1 MSCKILS
8 VNEVKYDQLLKD
20 MPMNTNTLNNAEYD
34 AKRISDLF
42 LAAKGPQRTG
52 AEFCKECDISAPTF
66 SRYVNGHNK
75 RPCPAEMLR
84 KIAEHADPDSKV
96 TYDQLLAANGGHA
109 SYDYGSKVELS
120 KNELLGIIIPALFSE
135 RYECRPPQNATT
147 IDIMG
152 LTYNPD
158 LSINTNAVDGQTML
172 NWQFVIYKEFDDLS
186 GDADRFIRQL
196 LLLVSSVHLGFLT
209 TDKLTFVFSNSALYK
224 EICKR
229 TEVLKLDFLVSFLL
243 LDPVAHTIR
252 EEHHVANTLGNTL
265 QSIFA
270 TGSSQSNDKN
280 SLLSVAENNIL

>member
-1 MSCKILS
+1 MADKNNS
-8 VNEVKYDQLLKD
+8 
-20 MPMNTNTLNNAEYD
+20 NNAEYN

-42 LAAKGPQRTG
+42 LAAKGPKRTG

-66 SRYVNGHNK
+66 SRYLNGHNK
-75 RPCPAEMLR
+75 RPCPPEMLQR
-84 KIAEHADPDSKV
+84 IAKHADPDSKV
-96 TYDQLLAANGGHA
+96 TYEQLIAANGGHM

-120 KNELLGIIIPALFSE
+120 KNEIMGIIIPALIWGQ
-135 RYECRPPQNATT
+135 YECQPPQNVHPV
-147 IDIMG
+147 DIMG
-152 LTYNPD
+152 LKYCPD
-158 LSINTNAVDGQTML
+158 LSINTNAIDGRTKK
-172 NWQFVIYKEFDDLS
+172 NWQFVIYKELGDLS
-186 GDADRFIRQL
+186 DDTDRFIRQL
-196 LLLVSSVHLGFLT
+196 LILAASAHLGFLT

-229 TEVLKLDFLVSFLL
+229 TEVLALDFLVSFLL
-243 LDPVAHTIR
+243 LDPVTQTIS